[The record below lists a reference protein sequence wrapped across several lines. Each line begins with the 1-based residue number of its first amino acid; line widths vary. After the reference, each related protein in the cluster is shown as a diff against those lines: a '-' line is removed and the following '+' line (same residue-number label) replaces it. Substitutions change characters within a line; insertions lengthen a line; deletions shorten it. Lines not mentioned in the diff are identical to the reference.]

1 MRLSRACAL
10 LLIVA
15 GMAACAAPRNPEPV
29 ATTAGAS
36 AATPA
41 TPPVQAPKPGTSTT
55 PSTPTTDP
63 NPPDAALTGAWGGL
77 HVLLTL
83 SADGGRIDYDCA
95 QGTIDEPLRPD
106 SHGNFHV
113 RGHYTQHQGG
123 PARVADEPPA
133 AKLATYD
140 GTVSGD
146 RMQLR
151 LSIDGES
158 LGSYALQRG
167 ADPQMVNCL

>member
-1 MRLSRACAL
+1 MRVSRACAL
-10 LLIVA
+10 LLIVG
-15 GMAACAAPRNPEPV
+15 GMAACAAPRNPEPA
-29 ATTAGAS
+29 ATAAGTP

-41 TPPVQAPKPGTSTT
+41 ATPVPAPRPT
-55 PSTPTTDP
+55 PATHSMHDADP
-63 NPPDAALTGAWGGL
+63 NPPPGDTLTGAWGGL

-133 AKLATYD
+133 PKQATYD